1 MNAPAFSHDVAVF
14 IGRFQPFHTGHAA
27 LLGHALDLAPQ
38 CIVVIGSAFQ
48 ARTPKNPFTWEERAE
63 MIRLSLPP
71 AARDRVRFLPLR
83 DYYDQ
88 DRWAAAVRRG
98 VGAARV
104 ALVGHFKDPT
114 SEYLRAFPGWA
125 LVSVERHTPVDA
137 TAIRA
142 AYFGS
147 GSQDLAA
154 TLAAMVNQAPPTTL
168 HFLQAWSELPPF
180 GELAEEWHALKAYH
194 DAWAA
199 APYPPVFVTVDA
211 VVRCAGH
218 VLLIQR
224 AHAPGRGLLALPGG
238 FIEQR
243 ETVLQSALREL
254 VEETHL
260 ALSAE
265 MLRRC
270 LRDVVVFDHPDRS
283 QRGRTITHAH
293 LFDLGERGLPEVR
306 ADDDAQAVEWTAI
319 ERLASL
325 EDRFHDDHFH
335 MLDHFFGL
343 TLDAP
348 NGSAS
353 VGGATGPVTAVSS
366 PGSAA

>member
-1 MNAPAFSHDVAVF
+1 VDTKRFSHDLSVY

-27 LLGHALDLAPQ
+27 LLQRALEIAPV
-38 CIVVIGSAFQ
+38 CVVVIGSAFQ

-63 MIRLSLPP
+63 MIRLSIAP
-71 AARDRVRFLPLR
+71 AERSRLRFLPLR

-88 DRWAAAVRRG
+88 ERWAAAVRRG
-98 VGAARV
+98 VGAGRV

-125 LVSVERHTPVDA
+125 LVSVERQTPVDA

-147 GSQDLAA
+147 GRHDLAA
-154 TLAAMVNQAPPTTL
+154 TLGAMVNQAPPSTL

-180 GELAEEWHALKAYH
+180 TALAEEWHALKAYH

-211 VVRCAGH
+211 VVKCAGH
-218 VLLIQR
+218 VLMIQR

-254 VEETHL
+254 IEETHL
-260 ALSAE
+260 ALPAD

-293 LFDLGERGLPEVR
+293 LFDLGERQLPEVR
-306 ADDDAQAVEWTAI
+306 ADDDAQAVEWTPI
-319 ERLASL
+319 ERLAAL

-335 MLDHFFGL
+335 MLDHFFRVTRDAGL
-343 TLDAP
+343 EPT
-348 NGSAS
+348 
-353 VGGATGPVTAVSS
+353 ATGTA
-366 PGSAA
+366 PGSEGAG